1 MAGLFGGPGAAGT
14 DLTPP
19 DRPVTDRVPAD
30 HDSGPGPVAAPPRG
44 GLSPFGGKALE
55 RHVAEL
61 ERLAERLPLACIV
74 ERSRAAVA
82 APLHHA
88 RLEVEL
94 NVWCSSAAHGRMH

>member
-1 MAGLFGGPGAAGT
+1 MAGVLGGLGAAGT

-74 ERSRAAVA
+74 ERSRSLLA
-82 APLHHA
+82 
-88 RLEVEL
+88 
-94 NVWCSSAAHGRMH
+94 STTHGLKWN